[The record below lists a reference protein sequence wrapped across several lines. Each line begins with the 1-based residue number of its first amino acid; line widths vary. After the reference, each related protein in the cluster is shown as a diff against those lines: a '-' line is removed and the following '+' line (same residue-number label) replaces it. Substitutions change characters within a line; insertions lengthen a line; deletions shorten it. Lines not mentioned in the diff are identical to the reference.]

1 MTNPQFKK
9 IARLLKQVYKE
20 LEIEALKNGTDLMS
34 PEYDVMVAS
43 AREAVLKK
51 MGFTIEEYRTA
62 KEEASE
68 ERKKLV
74 PQYDEIKKRL
84 DEMKIPTSE
93 EIAQIAEEIA
103 KKIVIAPQIINKIVK
118 EIKVERPPQV
128 IKETIHT
135 TERVEYDDLSLR
147 AEMEYAMD
155 GMEKVSKD
163 VESLKNTPNTT
174 EELRKEMGGFNAFA
188 ENFEHNVKAYTLKPM
203 QQLAMGLQG
212 QIDTK
217 IEGVNTSKLTVAST
231 APSSPKLYDLWVDI
245 S

>member
-103 KKIVIAPQIINKIVK
+103 KKIVK
-118 EIKVERPPQV
+118 EIKVERPQQV

-135 TERVEYDDLSLR
+135 TERVEYDDSSLR
-147 AEMEYAMD
+147 AEIEYAMD

-188 ENFEHNVKAYTLKPM
+188 ENFEHNVHAYTLKPM